1 MTKLEIID
9 DLKIKHQLLYELL
22 HKHPDQNWIKGPK
35 NKWNTGEHI
44 IHLIQSEQAVNRA
57 LWLPKFFLK
66 YKFGVNNRAN
76 RTYDEMVKK
85 YHDKLVI
92 HASIVA
98 NMSKKMPITTLTNKT
113 SYITKLDKEKKKL
126 IEKFRKWTEHDLD
139 TYLLPHPLMGKMT
152 IREVV
157 MWTAHHTE
165 QHYQI
170 LTSKY

>member
-1 MTKLEIID
+1 
-9 DLKIKHQLLYELL
+9 
-22 HKHPDQNWIKGPK
+22 
-35 NKWNTGEHI
+35 
-44 IHLIQSEQAVNRA
+44 
-57 LWLPKFFLK
+57 
-66 YKFGVNNRAN
+66 
-76 RTYDEMVKK
+76 
-85 YHDKLVI
+85 
-92 HASIVA
+92 
-98 NMSKKMPITTLTNKT
+98 MSKKITITSLTNKT
-113 SYITKLDKEKKKL
+113 FYITKLDKEKKKL